1 MVYAG
6 KALWRRH
13 RTEAEGVAELA
24 EKNVRISPREV
35 FVSGAAIRRISGD
48 CPSALRPGYPNRHAV
63 PWRLYL
69 HLDATC
75 EGRDPFL
82 MSSIDSLSE
91 IVLGTVKLPAEYDII
106 RKWLRMHGVRAVLR
120 PDCSRPPLSSRPA
133 R

>member
-1 MVYAG
+1 MQSRG
-6 KALWRRH
+6 
-13 RTEAEGVAELA
+13 
-24 EKNVRISPREV
+24 
-35 FVSGAAIRRISGD
+35 
-48 CPSALRPGYPNRHAV
+48 GYIC
-63 PWRLYL
+63 